1 MLPSPPWKGYSLLAL
16 ALLPSAIH
24 CEAIVDSIVTPLGE
38 TALLTHSHPAFGG
51 LLRGKVVKP
60 VVLTEQNDKAAARNL
75 EAQLSDVAR
84 LESFFG
90 KTMESNFNVLKD
102 SYATASCDVLPWS
115 GDFWPTYKDGINVV
129 WKDGEPS
136 PAEKYATA
144 FDLNVDAFMN
154 GISLST
160 GVLSESYTGSSTC
173 SSDSDCDG
181 GSLCGLR
188 DEATNGFCIPTW
200 YGLCHAWAAAAMF
213 EAEPKCD
220 VQKNNVTFH
229 SVDVKALITQL
240 YDGAAIDVVFTG
252 ARFNGPD
259 SPEELDKYGRY
270 EDEARRDI
278 NAAFFHIAVANI
290 LGKQRQSFVV
300 DASSGLQVWN
310 QPVQKYEFLETEI
323 VDSAKLSL
331 EYFGSATYPFNDAVT
346 YLAKCTTRLT
356 WTAESIEDGALTT
369 TGRIEAY
376 TVYEDYEYCLELDE
390 NYTIIG
396 GEWLGGS
403 NENHPDFLW
412 FPAAKPSAD
421 TATDTGITYADVL
434 ALIDESLECV
444 DVTISPDIPDT
455 PSTKKPGSGYTKSP
469 SYTKTPYTKT
479 PATKTPPT
487 KAPPTQAPNYPPA
500 TYAPE
505 TTAPSTYPPETY
517 APETTAPSTY
527 PPETYAPETTAP
539 STYPP
544 ETYAPET
551 TAPSTYPP
559 ETYAPETTAPSTYPP
574 ETYAPETTAP
584 STYPPE
590 TYAPETTAPSTY
602 PPETYAPE
610 TTAPSTYPPETYAPE
625 TTAPSTYPPETYAPE
640 TTAPSTY
647 PPVTYAPETTAPST
661 YPPETYAPET
671 TAPSTYPP
679 ETYAPETTAPS
690 TYPPETYAPETTAPS
705 TYPPE
710 TYAPETTAPLT
721 YPPETYAPETTAP
734 STYPPETYAPETTA
748 PSTYPPE
755 TYAPETTAPSTYTP
769 YPSLICYPAP
779 SPTETPT
786 TYTPSE
792 LPSSYPT
799 ETPTITEAP
808 TYAPTSTPTET
819 PVVTYAPTYAP
830 TTYTPTSTPKATEPV
845 GQANQSPTQGSKSKW
860 YRRLGEFTLWW

>member
-610 TTAPSTYPPETYAPE
+610 TTAPSTY
-625 TTAPSTYPPETYAPE
+625 
-640 TTAPSTY
+640 
-647 PPVTYAPETTAPST
+647 
-661 YPPETYAPET
+661 
-671 TAPSTYPP
+671 
-679 ETYAPETTAPS
+679 
-690 TYPPETYAPETTAPS
+690 
-705 TYPPE
+705 
-710 TYAPETTAPLT
+710 
-721 YPPETYAPETTAP
+721 
-734 STYPPETYAPETTA
+734 
-748 PSTYPPE
+748 
-755 TYAPETTAPSTYTP
+755 TP

-830 TTYTPTSTPKATEPV
+830 TTYKPTSTPKATNPV